1 MKDHYDTDGDGDREE
16 LYFDASR
23 LYGLPGWKEI
33 TCVPGQYPSFKEP
46 ACNCLGDTHIGP
58 DKSLE
63 VSWCAGDCRADEK
76 TWRQFVCG

>member
-63 VSWCAGDCRADEK
+63 VSSVGVSATAELRKRLSGDS
-76 TWRQFVCG
+76 